1 MKESGKI
8 HVGSPILEYITQLHK
23 KYANI
28 KEGEVASYIP
38 ELSLADSKWFG
49 ICMATTDG

>member
-8 HVGSPILEYITQLHK
+8 HVGSSILEYITQLHK
-23 KYANI
+23 KYVNI